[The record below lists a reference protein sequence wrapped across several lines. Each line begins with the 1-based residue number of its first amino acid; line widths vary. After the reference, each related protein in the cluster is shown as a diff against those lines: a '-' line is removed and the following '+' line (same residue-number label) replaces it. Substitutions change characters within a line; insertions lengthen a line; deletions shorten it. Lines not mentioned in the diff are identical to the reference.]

1 MLIVTKFLSL
11 LIYSKIKESPQLM
24 EIVHGS
30 TIKVSN
36 ISDFCNLYNLN
47 IATAP
52 SIWQVLDC
60 CY

>member
-1 MLIVTKFLSL
+1 MLIATKFLSL

>member
-1 MLIVTKFLSL
+1 MLIATKFLSL

-36 ISDFCNLYNLN
+36 RFLSSVTYI
-47 IATAP
+47 T
-52 SIWQVLDC
+52 
-60 CY
+60 